1 MFTLIAVTFSALKG
15 TALAVAIV
23 NAVVLAAV
31 LVCLFL
37 AVRCKKEP
45 EKQPRSFFDKAEK
58 PDISPD
64 KPAQTK

>member
-23 NAVVLAAV
+23 NAVVLAGA

-37 AVRCKKEP
+37 ARKLKAEP
-45 EKQPRSFFDKAEK
+45 EEKPRSFFDEPENSDA
-58 PDISPD
+58 PSD
-64 KPAQTK
+64 KK

>member
-23 NAVVLAAV
+23 NAVVLAAA

-37 AVRCKKEP
+37 ARKLKAEP
-45 EKQPRSFFDKAEK
+45 EDKPRSFFDE
-58 PDISPD
+58 PENSDDSSD
-64 KPAQTK
+64 KQ